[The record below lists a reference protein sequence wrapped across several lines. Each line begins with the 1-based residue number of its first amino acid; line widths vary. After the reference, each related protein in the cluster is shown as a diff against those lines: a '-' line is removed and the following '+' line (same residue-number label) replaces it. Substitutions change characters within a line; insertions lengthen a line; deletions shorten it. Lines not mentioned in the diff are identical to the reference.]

1 MVHFGATYA
10 HRGELQ
16 GTAALGAVA
25 MLIAVAFAL
34 STLITPLYII
44 YQQRLGF
51 SQITLTLIYAAYALG
66 NVGALLFFGRVS
78 DQIGRRVT
86 ALGAIATLFVATLVF
101 LLVDGIAA
109 LYVARIL
116 SGFAIGIAS
125 GTGNAWLAELVDA
138 NEKTRAATIGTSAN
152 FIGLGIAPLLS
163 GILAQYAPW
172 PLHLSFVL
180 YLAVLCAA
188 AALIWFTRE
197 TVQRRDSGGLEF
209 RPTLS
214 IPREIRVQFVAPA
227 ITGFGL
233 MALVGFYAALMPTIM
248 SHDLHI
254 KNHAAAGALFFELS
268 AVVAGV
274 IIGSQRLASRTSM
287 LASLALM
294 IPAAASVVLAQ
305 VSASLWVMVAATAV
319 VAVSSG
325 LGYRASLQVV
335 NQSAPEDKR
344 AAVVSS
350 YFVCCFIGN
359 AVPVIGVGVLASL
372 TDPTIAD
379 TAFAG
384 VIAAFAAVALVF
396 GLIYRR

>member
-16 GTAALGAVA
+16 GNAALAAVA
-25 MLIAVAFAL
+25 MLIGVAFAL

-78 DQIGRRVT
+78 DRVGRRVT
-86 ALGAIATLFVATLVF
+86 ALAAIATLFVAVLVF
-101 LLVDGIAA
+101 LLVGGIAA

-138 NEKTRAATIGTSAN
+138 HEKTRAATIGTSAN
-152 FIGLGIAPLLS
+152 FVGLGIAPLLS

-188 AALIWFTRE
+188 AALIWFTHE
-197 TVQRRDSGGLEF
+197 TVQRPDPGGLEL
-209 RPTLS
+209 RPRLS
-214 IPREIRVQFVAPA
+214 IPREIRAQFVAPA

-233 MALVGFYAALMPTIM
+233 MALVGFYAALMPTIL
-248 SHDLHI
+248 SQDLHI

-274 IIGSQRLASRTSM
+274 IIGTQRLASRASM

-294 IPAAASVVLAQ
+294 IPAAASVVVAQ

-372 TDPTIAD
+372 ANPTIAD
-379 TAFAG
+379 TAFAC

-396 GLIYRR
+396 GSIYRR